1 MLARGGADAE
11 TGEAWVRP
19 YTPMDGAAVG
29 KFALNVRVYASGKLS
44 RLLAALPVGAAV
56 DFRALPPRLY
66 RARFVAAADRVGVV
80 CAGTGITTAYQALER
95 VLRKGRARTV
105 ALLYGSRTAASIL
118 YEAALADLE
127 DAHRGVLA
135 VTHCLSREPPGSP
148 WAGARGR
155 VDRALLKA
163 TLPPPGPDVLV
174 YVCGPAGLVDDLCGP
189 PDDGD
194 RPPRATRRRRGLLA
208 GLGYARDAVC
218 RL

>member
-1 MLARGGADAE
+1 MLARGGVDAE

-29 KFALNVRVYASGKLS
+29 RFALNVRVYERGKLS
-44 RLLAALPVGAAV
+44 RHLAALPVGETV
-56 DFRALPPRLY
+56 DFHAPPPRLY
-66 RARFVAAADRVGVV
+66 RARFVAAAARVGVV
-80 CAGTGITTAYQALER
+80 CAGTGITTAFQALER
-95 VLRKGRARTV
+95 VLRKGVARSV

-118 YEAALADLE
+118 YGAALADLE
-127 DAHRGVLA
+127 AAHRGVLA

-148 WAGARGR
+148 WTGARGR
-155 VDRALLKA
+155 VDRALLKK

-174 YVCGPAGLVDDLCGP
+174 YVCGPAGLVDALCGP

-194 RPPRATRRRRGLLA
+194 RPARRRRNRGLLA